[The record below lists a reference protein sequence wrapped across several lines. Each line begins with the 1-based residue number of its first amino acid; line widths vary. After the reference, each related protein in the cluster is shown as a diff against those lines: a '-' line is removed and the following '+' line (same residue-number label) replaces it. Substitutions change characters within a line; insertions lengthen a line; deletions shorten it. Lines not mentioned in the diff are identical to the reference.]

1 VDGISTIIMAKA
13 YPNSRFIGFDN
24 HQASIE
30 RAREEGLSQ
39 EQIKFEDFSA
49 NDYPHYP
56 EVMQSMI

>member
-1 VDGISTIIMAKA
+1 MAKA